1 MKTED
6 LIRALS
12 EDKGANP
19 GAGQRLAL
27 ALPLAVGV
35 AAVLFLATMSLRGGM
50 GQFEVLRA
58 VLIKL
63 AVTLPL
69 AFAGVF
75 LAWRALEPGRG
86 SLPLGL
92 LLVPV
97 AVLAIA
103 LMWDLSRFGLDQF
116 SARLFGHNYRACMV
130 AIPMFSALPLVGML
144 WAFRQGA
151 PTAPEKAGLLAGLG
165 AAGLGASLYALHCP
179 DDSPFFIL
187 AWYSLSALI
196 MAGFGRF
203 AGRRLLAW

>member
-12 EDKGANP
+12 EDKGINP

-35 AAVLFLATMSLRGGM
+35 AAVLFFATMSLRGGL

-75 LAWRALEPGRG
+75 LAWRALEPGRS

-92 LLVPV
+92 LLVPI
-97 AVLAIA
+97 ASLAIA
-103 LMWDLSRFGLDQF
+103 LVWDLARFGLDQF
-116 SARLFGHNYRACMV
+116 SARLFGHNYLACVV
-130 AIPMFSALPLVGML
+130 AIPLFSALPLVSML